1 MLAPLAILPHS
12 LHEVIIGGLNLLRK
26 VVAGVGLLAVIGIAS
41 VSIAQWK
48 HSASPPVIDENGVSH
63 SSCLIAE
70 WLCRSQTIDYASVI
84 REATAQKSSFLTMT
98 VERDMIREQAIE
110 VRVLGVPSRGRVRV
124 NYHVQYP
131 IGYVLGDKLQL
142 RGDGDKLVVV
152 LDKPELIADVAVK
165 LKGYQTIDSGF
176 LVDEKE
182 ALLKLQQAIQPESQ
196 AQGPAILNRP
206 GIIPT
211 SEKALLSFLK
221 PLVAKAASGQAPPD
235 IRIEYR

>member
-1 MLAPLAILPHS
+1 MLAPLANLPHS

-41 VSIAQWK
+41 VSIAQWR
-48 HSASPPVIDENGVSH
+48 H
-63 SSCLIAE
+63 
-70 WLCRSQTIDYASVI
+70 YASVI